1 MPCEKSLCSS
11 KLNYFINSSLIHF
24 TENELK
30 FLTQWQRRQ
39 LSTLNWHLSV
49 SSIHENILSFPISTL
64 CCWLQKEPPSSFSAR
79 EQNSSLWS
87 IYFQI
92 ARPTYQSIKC
102 IITFL
107 SGSKTRLTFAPCT
120 FFPPQNKTAIFHTE
134 TCIWW
139 CWVSKAR
146 SSHTRAHARIRVY
159 EVNKSVCLWFSQ
171 ASFMGSSTCS
181 AGRYLGS
188 SCFSSMGEDAGESGT
203 YSPSVMALECGL
215 PSPASSSSASLPAES
230 WSNLDSVTSKVR
242 ISHRKTVWN
251 NSIQL

>member
-11 KLNYFINSSLIHF
+11 RLNYFINSSLIHF

-30 FLTQWQRRQ
+30 FLTQWQRQQ

-92 ARPTYQSIKC
+92 ATPTYQSIKC

-139 CWVSKAR
+139 RWVSKAR
-146 SSHTRAHARIRVY
+146 SSHTRSHARMFMKLTNPFACDSLKHPSRDPLPAAQEDTWAALV
-159 EVNKSVCLWFSQ
+159 SARWGRTR
-171 ASFMGSSTCS
+171 ASRARTPPRSWRWS
-181 AGRYLGS
+181 AGCPPRPPPPLLR
-188 SCFSSMGEDAGESGT
+188 
-203 YSPSVMALECGL
+203 SPQNRGQ
-215 PSPASSSSASLPAES
+215 
-230 WSNLDSVTSKVR
+230 
-242 ISHRKTVWN
+242 IST
-251 NSIQL
+251 L